1 STDMSGTGTGNNN
14 EKRAGHWGP
23 RQPPNL
29 DPNHEWAALRRRYE
43 WKDSYDED
51 VAPKDEQLEAELF
64 GEDNHVHTGINFA
77 KYDSIKVVV
86 KGKDIKPISTFDEA
100 NLHSAMKENV
110 RLARYKVPTPVQ
122 TAAFLIPIL
131 SKLFGKAKKLA
142 APRPPPG
149 TRRYKAEPLVLILAP
164 TRELATQIFDECR
177 RFTYRSMMRPCVVY
191 GGAETAPQK
200 NELAKGCDVLTATPG
215 RLVDFLERG
224 LISLRRV
231 KFLVLDEA
239 DRMLDMGFESKI
251 RDIVQKSDILDD
263 GTRQTLMFSATF
275 PKQIRNLARDFLAN
289 NYIFLTVGRVGGTTS
304 DITQKIMYVEDHKKR
319 DQLVALLLK
328 QPPSR
333 TLIFVETKRGA
344 DSLDDF
350 LYSQNFPTTSIHG
363 DRTQQEREDALLS
376 FKNGRCPILI
386 ATAVAARGLDIKNV
400 MHVINYDLCED
411 IDEYVHRIG
420 RTARVGNQGLATT
433 FYNDNNS
440 GIARDLVKILIECKQ
455 EVPDFLQEY
464 VGSIDLRFE
473 DDEDE
478 SGNNLSNSD
487 FAQKSSGYSSRD
499 NNQKSWDNSNQKQW
513 DNNDQKRWDNNNQ
526 GQWNNN
532 DQKSWDNNNQKSWDN
547 NSQQPWGSQ
556 KQDSNWDVNQ
566 TQYSRPQSQ
575 TTSST
580 VASTDNWSNTSTVQ
594 STYQQHPSNPP
605 YTQPQQSQYA
615 TSTYNMQPSSQPP
628 YVGAQPVVNLPK
640 NSQFNQPTQPQ
651 FGYDSQPSQ
660 QKNLGANY
668 NNSSSNGFEQNDYY
682 NNNSNTSFG
691 NNANRFG
698 DPNNNTSN
706 DNSPSRPRSKSP
718 KQQRNQQ
725 RTRNNGNWQPDDN
738 TGSRNTNPISS
749 EGWGNNNDAT
759 QNAPKE
765 WNPNNVP
772 WK

>member
-1 STDMSGTGTGNNN
+1 MSGTGTGNNN
-14 EKRAGHWGP
+14 EKRAGSWGP

-43 WKDSYDED
+43 WNDSNDEG
-51 VAPKDEQLEAELF
+51 VGPKDEQLEAELF
-64 GEDNHVHTGINFA
+64 GEDNHVHTGINFD
-77 KYDSIKVVV
+77 KYDSIKVSV

-100 NLHSAMKENV
+100 KLHPAMKENV
-110 RLARYKVPTPVQ
+110 RLARYNVPTPVQ
-122 TAAFLIPIL
+122 KYSIPIITDGNDLMACAQTGSGKTAAFLIPIL

-191 GGAETAPQK
+191 GGADTAPQK

-231 KFLVLDEA
+231 KYLVLDEA

-251 RDIVQKSDILDD
+251 REIVQKSDILDD

-275 PKQIRNLARDFLAN
+275 PKSIRNLARDFLAN

-304 DITQKIMYVEDHKKR
+304 DITQKIMYVEDRKKR

-333 TLIFVETKRGA
+333 TLVFVETKRGA

-350 LYSQNFPTTSIHG
+350 LYSQNFPTTSIQG

-386 ATAVAARGLDIKNV
+386 ATSVAARGLDIKNV

-464 VGSIDLRFE
+464 AGSVDL
-473 DDEDE
+473 
-478 SGNNLSNSD
+478 
-487 FAQKSSGYSSRD
+487 
-499 NNQKSWDNSNQKQW
+499 
-513 DNNDQKRWDNNNQ
+513 
-526 GQWNNN
+526 
-532 DQKSWDNNNQKSWDN
+532 
-547 NSQQPWGSQ
+547 
-556 KQDSNWDVNQ
+556 
-566 TQYSRPQSQ
+566 
-575 TTSST
+575 
-580 VASTDNWSNTSTVQ
+580 
-594 STYQQHPSNPP
+594 
-605 YTQPQQSQYA
+605 
-615 TSTYNMQPSSQPP
+615 
-628 YVGAQPVVNLPK
+628 
-640 NSQFNQPTQPQ
+640 
-651 FGYDSQPSQ
+651 
-660 QKNLGANY
+660 
-668 NNSSSNGFEQNDYY
+668 
-682 NNNSNTSFG
+682 
-691 NNANRFG
+691 
-698 DPNNNTSN
+698 
-706 DNSPSRPRSKSP
+706 
-718 KQQRNQQ
+718 
-725 RTRNNGNWQPDDN
+725 
-738 TGSRNTNPISS
+738 
-749 EGWGNNNDAT
+749 
-759 QNAPKE
+759 
-765 WNPNNVP
+765 
-772 WK
+772 